1 MLLVHAE
8 LVLGQTVRLLDE
20 SRDPEQQDYKDQIV
34 KAVDSYVAST
44 LRQSI
49 LFDET
54 IGDRLVYSTKR
65 IGTTTVLTFICP
77 WRFASTSQPR
87 TLPYVPHQSRTVLV
101 SECSNAET
109 ARQRVSFGSQLAFS
123 TRLAGH
129 HIHQRASLLFSRIVM
144 NCSST
149 LCGPLT
155 CPHKTSNAGH
165 RN

>member
-1 MLLVHAE
+1 MLVVHAE
-8 LVLGQTVRLLDE
+8 LVLGQAVRLLDE
-20 SRDPEQQDYKDQIV
+20 SSEPEQRDYKVQIA

-87 TLPYVPHQSRTVLV
+87 TLPYVPHQSRTALV
-101 SECSNAET
+101 SYCSNAGT
-109 ARQRVSFGSQLAFS
+109 ARLRVSSRSQLAFS
-123 TRLAGH
+123 TR
-129 HIHQRASLLFSRIVM
+129 
-144 NCSST
+144 
-149 LCGPLT
+149 
-155 CPHKTSNAGH
+155 
-165 RN
+165 